1 MKILILD
8 IETAPMIADVWS
20 LWEQNVGLNQIVHDW
35 YILSWAAKWADGK
48 KVYYADQSKAENLE
62 DDSEILR
69 KLWALLDEADI
80 VIAHNGSRFDIP
92 KINAR
97 FIKAGLPPPSPYRQI
112 DTLKLAKA
120 KFKFTSNRLAYL
132 AKFLGVGTKEEHP
145 NFPGHLLWVETRKG
159 NAKAW
164 REMRK
169 YNIQDV
175 LVLEQVYA
183 KLRPWDS
190 KHPNLGV
197 DGGACPVCAA
207 AGELEKRG
215 FHYTN
220 GGKYQRYV
228 CKACGAWSRGK
239 TNLLSKED
247 RKGLV
252 QTL

>member
-20 LWEQNVGLNQIVHDW
+20 LWQNNVGLNQVVQDW

-48 KVYYADQSKAENLE
+48 KVFYADQSNAADIE
-62 DDSEILR
+62 DDSDILR
-69 KLWALLDEADI
+69 KLWELLDEADI

-97 FIKAGLPPPSPYRQI
+97 FLKAGLPPPSPYRQI
-112 DTLKLAKA
+112 DTLRLAKA

-132 AKFLGVGTKEEHP
+132 AKFLGVEDKEEHH
-145 NFPGHLLWVETRKG
+145 NFPGHLLWVEVRKG
-159 NAKAW
+159 NPKAW
-164 REMRK
+164 KEMRK
-169 YNIQDV
+169 YNTQDV
-175 LVLEQVYA
+175 ITLEQVYA

-197 DGGACPVCAA
+197 EGGVCPHCGSAHS
-207 AGELEKRG
+207 LEKRG

-220 GGKYQRYV
+220 AGKYQRYV
-228 CKACGAWSRGK
+228 CTGCGAWSRGK
-239 TNLLSKED
+239 TNLLTKEE
-247 RKGLV
+247 RKVLV